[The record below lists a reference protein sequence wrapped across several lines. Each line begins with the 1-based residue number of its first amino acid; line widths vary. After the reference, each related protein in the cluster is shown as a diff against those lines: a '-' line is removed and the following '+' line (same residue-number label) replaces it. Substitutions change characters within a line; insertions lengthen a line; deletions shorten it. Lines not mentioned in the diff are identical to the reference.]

1 MQKGKIQKYVIFGK
15 IRYVNIAGMA
25 GEIVKYN
32 NKLNTLTFHNFT
44 ESEMKIF
51 FALIAK
57 MKNHGTE
64 SVMFTFSELKQLTH
78 EKKNYTKIEYAK
90 LIESMYSK
98 LISLRYKYDDG
109 EDMAGEFNL
118 FTGYNRSLK
127 EEYFELSVTPQFQS
141 LLNDL
146 AREFTRFEL
155 EEFIKL
161 RGKYT
166 KQIYRLLK
174 QWRTVGH
181 YSVLIKEFRELV
193 DIPEKYNTGEM
204 TRRVID
210 PAIEK
215 LHEIYAFRNLKYEYS
230 YAGHK
235 PIRVIFSWNPELVDS
250 AGRAST
256 KYLESEWK
264 KDKNGDDDKLPWM

>member
-1 MQKGKIQKYVIFGK
+1 MRKLCIFWENK
-15 IRYVNIAGMA
+15 CDNISNMA

-64 SVMFTFSELKQLTH
+64 SVMFTFSELKRLTH
-78 EKKNYTKIEYAK
+78 EKKNYTKLEYAR

-109 EDMAGEFNL
+109 EDKAGEFNL
-118 FTGYNRSLK
+118 FSGYSRSLK

-181 YSVLIKEFRELV
+181 YSVLMKDFRELV
-193 DIPEKYNTGEM
+193 DIPEKYNTGEV
-204 TRRVID
+204 TRRVIE
-210 PAIEK
+210 PAIDK
-215 LHEIYAFRNLKYEYS
+215 MHKIYAFRNLKYEYS
-230 YAGHK
+230 YSGHK
-235 PIRVIFSWNPELVDS
+235 PIRVIFSWNPELVDKD
-250 AGRAST
+250 GRESM
-256 KYLESEWK
+256 KYLEQEWYK
-264 KDKNGDDDKLPWM
+264 QPEDNDFPW